1 MPVRR
6 ERKVQN
12 LTMFG
17 FERKMLLVV
26 CGLLLAIGGC
36 GYRFQSAGTIPA
48 GLEPIFIDVFQNRTS
63 EAGLETT
70 VTNAVVVEFT
80 QRNRSALAASAAEAS
95 VTLQGVIRSVQV
107 QTISSRGRDVS
118 GERRVT
124 LTLDVQLVRPEG
136 KVAWAVKN
144 LTDSETFRVTGDTF
158 ANADLQRAA
167 SALVARRLAERIY
180 SRLID
185 EF

>member
-1 MPVRR
+1 MRAAREELGRR
-6 ERKVQN
+6 
-12 LTMFG
+12 TMFR
-17 FERKMLLVV
+17 FEWKTLLAA
-26 CGLLLAIGGC
+26 CGLLLALGGC

-48 GLEPIFIDVFQNRTS
+48 GLEPIFIDVFQNRTN

-80 QRNRSALAASAAEAS
+80 QRNRAALATTAAGAS
-95 VTLQGVIRSVQV
+95 VIMKGVIRSLQV

-124 LTLDVQLVRPEG
+124 LTLEVQLVQPDG

-144 LTDSETFRVTGDTF
+144 LTDNETFRVTNDNF
-158 ANADLQRAA
+158 VNSDLQRAA
-167 SALVARRLAERIY
+167 SAIVATRLAERIY

>member
-1 MPVRR
+1 MRAVREGAMR
-6 ERKVQN
+6 
-12 LTMFG
+12 LTMSRNG
-17 FERKMLLVV
+17 WKTLLAG
-26 CGLLLAIGGC
+26 CGLLLALGGC

-48 GLEPIFIDVFQNRTS
+48 GLEPIFIDVFQNRST

-80 QRNRSALAASAAEAS
+80 QRNRAALATSADGAS
-95 VTLQGVIRSVQV
+95 VVMKGVIRSVQV
-107 QTISSRGRDVS
+107 QTISSRGRDVA

-124 LTLDVQLVRPEG
+124 LTLDVQLVQPDG

-144 LTDSETFRVTGDTF
+144 LTDHESFRVTGDTF

-167 SALVARRLAERIY
+167 AAIVAARLAERIY

>member
-1 MPVRR
+1 M
-6 ERKVQN
+6 QN

-48 GLEPIFIDVFQNRTS
+48 GLEPIF
-63 EAGLETT
+63 
-70 VTNAVVVEFT
+70 TNAVVVEFT

-95 VTLQGVIRSVQV
+95 VTLQGVIRSLQV